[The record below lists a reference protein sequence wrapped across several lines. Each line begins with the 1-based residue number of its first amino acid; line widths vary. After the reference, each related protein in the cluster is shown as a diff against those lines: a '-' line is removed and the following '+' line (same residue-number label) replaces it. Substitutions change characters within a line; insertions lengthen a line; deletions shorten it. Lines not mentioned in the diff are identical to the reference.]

1 MAYPETPRTDAGDST
16 MPNGYDLDDISAENT
31 FISPSK
37 RDKDVVSQLLRNGRR
52 TNINTPRSRVPFR
65 DRGNLQ
71 TAPVRGEF
79 TPLLGS
85 VAKKNLQ
92 HNGKRNGAPETPV
105 FLKNGYKGSNTPV
118 LPTATPGAYS
128 ENTEGSLDAIDEETP
143 VPQMASSSAQ
153 VTPLAALPKR
163 DGEGVLT
170 DQGNAMALREQENVR
185 PFSSSWSPA
194 TNFAIDYQQN
204 RQGEFWS

>member
-1 MAYPETPRTDAGDST
+1 MAYIETPRTDAGNST
-16 MPNGYDLDDISAENT
+16 IPNGYDLDDISAENT
-31 FISPSK
+31 FVSPSK
-37 RDKDVVSQLLRNGRR
+37 REKDNDIVSQLPQNGRR
-52 TNINTPRSRVPFR
+52 TNLNTPRSRVPFR

-92 HNGKRNGAPETPV
+92 HNGKRNAAPETHSFV
-105 FLKNGYKGSNTPV
+105 GNGYKGSNTPV
-118 LPTATPGAYS
+118 LPSATPGAYS
-128 ENTEGSLDAIDEETP
+128 ENTEGSLGAIDEETP
-143 VPQMASSSAQ
+143 VPQMAGSSAQ
-153 VTPLAALPKR
+153 ATPLAPLPKR

-185 PFSSSWSPA
+185 PF
-194 TNFAIDYQQN
+194 Q
-204 RQGEFWS
+204 